1 MNLKIITE
9 QKKQERWEQERNKE
23 EGNQQRWNNG
33 KEKEDVRVSI
43 INKDKNGMI
52 EQELRQEINK
62 KIKMQ
67 KL

>member
-43 INKDKNGMI
+43 TNKDKKWYDRTRTKTRN
-52 EQELRQEINK
+52 
-62 KIKMQ
+62 
-67 KL
+67 